1 MSAPASG
8 KPQAGSLTPEQLDLI
23 LRHVPVDVSFADEH
37 GTLLYWHGEIFA
49 DCDAESI
56 GRHMNDCHAPKS
68 RRTIDRMV
76 TAFEDGSRD
85 EAVLWY
91 PEDDGR
97 LYLYR
102 YTAVRD
108 SEGTYR
114 GLMEAVQDVTD
125 IVGLEGE
132 RRELDW

>member
-1 MSAPASG
+1 MSAPASA
-8 KPQAGSLTPEQLDLI
+8 KPQAGTLTPEQRELV

-37 GTLLYWHGEIFA
+37 GTLLYWHGGIFA
-49 DCDAESI
+49 DCDASFI

-68 RRTIDRMV
+68 RRTIDRMEA
-76 TAFEDGSRD
+76 AFRDGSRD
-85 EAVLWY
+85 EAVFWH

-102 YTAVRD
+102 YAAVRD
-108 SEGTYR
+108 GDGAYR
-114 GLMEAVQDVTD
+114 GMLETVQDITD

-132 RRELDW
+132 RVELDW